1 MAAAHMRGLRSSPFL
16 CVLHPGACAALAKR
30 FTIARTMIKE
40 TVLADVT
47 AQMVKELRERT
58 GAGIKECKDILTQ
71 TDGDIQQAID
81 LLREKGMK
89 VSDKVQGREANEGRI
104 EVYVHPG
111 SRMAA
116 LVEIDCE
123 TDFVARTEDFIA
135 LAKDLAL
142 HIAATN
148 PRYLKIGDVPAEE
161 IANSGEKAE
170 KFYEQY
176 VLMAQPFIKDGS
188 RTIEE
193 KVKETVAKVRENIVV
208 RRFVRYEI
216 GG

>member
-1 MAAAHMRGLRSSPFL
+1 MAE
-16 CVLHPGACAALAKR
+16 
-30 FTIARTMIKE
+30 I
-40 TVLADVT
+40 T

-58 GAGIKECKDILTQ
+58 GAGVKEAKDTLVQ
-71 TDGDIQQAID
+71 TGGDMKQAIE
-81 LLREKGMK
+81 LLREKGLK

-104 EVYVHPG
+104 EIYVHPG

-116 LVEIDCE
+116 MVELDCE

-142 HIAATN
+142 HIAAVN
-148 PRYLKIGDVPAEE
+148 PRYLKVEDVPAEV
-161 IANSGEKAE
+161 IAESGEKPE
-170 KFYEQY
+170 KYYEQY
-176 VLMAQPFIKDGS
+176 VLLAQPFVKDGS
-188 RTIEE
+188 RTIED
-193 KVKETVAKVRENIVV
+193 KIKDTVAKVRENVVV

>member
-1 MAAAHMRGLRSSPFL
+1 MA
-16 CVLHPGACAALAKR
+16 
-30 FTIARTMIKE
+30 E
-40 TVLADVT
+40 VT

-58 GAGIKECKDILTQ
+58 GAGIKECKDILSQ
-71 TDGDIQQAID
+71 TGGDIKQAIE
-81 LLREKGMK
+81 LLREKGLK
-89 VSDKVQGREANEGRI
+89 VSDKVQGREAKEGRI
-104 EVYVHPG
+104 EIYVHPG

-116 LVEIDCE
+116 MVELDCE

-142 HIAATN
+142 HVAATS
-148 PRYLKIGDVPAEE
+148 PRYLKVEDVPADE
-161 IANSGEKAE
+161 IAESGETAD

-176 VLMAQPFIKDGS
+176 VLMAQPFVKDGA
-188 RTIEE
+188 RTIED
-193 KVKETVAKVRENIVV
+193 KIKETVAKVRENIIV

>member
-1 MAAAHMRGLRSSPFL
+1 MAE
-16 CVLHPGACAALAKR
+16 
-30 FTIARTMIKE
+30 I
-40 TVLADVT
+40 T

-58 GAGIKECKDILTQ
+58 GAGVKECKDILSQ
-71 TDGDIQQAID
+71 TDGDMKKAIEA
-81 LLREKGMK
+81 LREKGLK
-89 VSDKVQGREANEGRI
+89 VSDKVQGRAANEGRI

-116 LVEIDCE
+116 LVEVDCE

-148 PRYLKIGDVPAEE
+148 PRYLKAEDVPAEV
-161 IANSGEKAE
+161 IAESGEPAE
-170 KFYEQY
+170 KYYEQY
-176 VLMAQPFIKDGS
+176 VLMSQPFIKDGS
-188 RTIEE
+188 RTIED
-193 KVKETVAKVRENIVV
+193 KIKDTVAKVRENVVV

>member
-1 MAAAHMRGLRSSPFL
+1 
-16 CVLHPGACAALAKR
+16 
-30 FTIARTMIKE
+30 
-40 TVLADVT
+40 
-47 AQMVKELRERT
+47 VKELRERT
-58 GAGIKECKDILTQ
+58 GAGVKECKDILSQ
-71 TDGDIQQAID
+71 TGGDMAKAIEA
-81 LLREKGMK
+81 LREKGLK

-104 EVYVHPG
+104 EIYVHPG

-116 LVEIDCE
+116 MIELDCE

-142 HIAATN
+142 HVAATS
-148 PRYLKIGDVPAEE
+148 PRYLKVEDVPAEE
-161 IANSGEKAE
+161 IAESGESAD

-176 VLMAQPFIKDGS
+176 VLMAQPFVKDGA
-188 RTIEE
+188 RTIED
-193 KVKETVAKVRENIVV
+193 KIKETVAKVRENIIV

>member
-1 MAAAHMRGLRSSPFL
+1 MA
-16 CVLHPGACAALAKR
+16 
-30 FTIARTMIKE
+30 E
-40 TVLADVT
+40 VT

-58 GAGIKECKDILTQ
+58 GAGIKECKDILSQ
-71 TDGDIQQAID
+71 TGGDIKQAIE
-81 LLREKGMK
+81 LLRERGLK

-104 EVYVHPG
+104 EVYIHPG

-116 LVEIDCE
+116 MVEIDCE

-148 PRYLKIGDVPAEE
+148 PRYLKVEDVPAAE
-161 IANSGEKAE
+161 IAESGETAE

-176 VLMAQPFIKDGS
+176 VLITQPYINDGS
-188 RTIEE
+188 RTIED
-193 KVKETVAKVRENIVV
+193 KIKETVAKVRENIVV

>member
-1 MAAAHMRGLRSSPFL
+1 VA
-16 CVLHPGACAALAKR
+16 
-30 FTIARTMIKE
+30 E
-40 TVLADVT
+40 VT

-58 GAGIKECKDILTQ
+58 GAGIKECKDILSQ
-71 TDGDIQQAID
+71 TGGDIKQAID
-81 LLREKGMK
+81 LLRERGMK

-104 EVYVHPG
+104 EVYIHPG
-111 SRMAA
+111 ARMAA
-116 LVEIDCE
+116 LVEVDCE

-135 LAKDLAL
+135 LSKDLAL

-148 PRYLKIGDVPAEE
+148 PRYLKVEDVPAAA
-161 IANSGEKAE
+161 IADSGETAE
-170 KFYEQY
+170 KFAEQY

-188 RTIEE
+188 RTIED
-193 KVKETVAKVRENIVV
+193 KIKETVAKLRENIVV

>member
-1 MAAAHMRGLRSSPFL
+1 MAE
-16 CVLHPGACAALAKR
+16 
-30 FTIARTMIKE
+30 I
-40 TVLADVT
+40 T

-58 GAGIKECKDILTQ
+58 GAGVKECKDILTQ
-71 TDGDIQQAID
+71 TDGDMKKAID
-81 LLREKGMK
+81 VLRERGMK

-116 LVEIDCE
+116 IVEVDCE
-123 TDFVARTEDFIA
+123 TDFVARTDDFIA

-142 HIAATN
+142 HIAAMN
-148 PRYLKIGDVPAEE
+148 PRYLKIEDVPAEA
-161 IANSGEKAE
+161 IAESGESAE

-176 VLMAQPFIKDGS
+176 VLMAQPFVKDGS
-188 RTIEE
+188 RTIED
-193 KVKETVAKVRENIVV
+193 KIKDTVAKVRENVVV